1 MDLLCPSRTE
11 QCNLFS
17 VGDLARTN
25 KISLTPEQKD
35 RDLQMLSAVSRLTK
49 AFEVMTVP
57 EETFYMQHL
66 DTASSPWLNWILINF
81 SARTPK
87 VLLISFLIHLIS
99 AWLHPHILQPV
110 YIYLVWTFAC
120 KEIFLSFPF
129 F

>member
-49 AFEVMTVP
+49 AFEVTTVP

-66 DTASSPWLNWILINF
+66 DTASSP
-81 SARTPK
+81 
-87 VLLISFLIHLIS
+87 
-99 AWLHPHILQPV
+99 
-110 YIYLVWTFAC
+110 
-120 KEIFLSFPF
+120 
-129 F
+129 